1 MGILF
6 TSIHGQLDQG
16 EDEEWE
22 YIDDAVDYDVDDE
35 DDANDDDDEDDNDD
49 NDDDPNRHLLP
60 FLPPHSCALSLSA
73 AVKPLYS
80 SSLYSFLSFLFCPY
94 CCCYCCCCF
103 FGFIS

>member
-35 DDANDDDDEDDNDD
+35 DDANDDDDD

-80 SSLYSFLSFLFCPY
+80 SSLYSFLAFLFWRY
-94 CCCYCCCCF
+94 CCCYF
-103 FGFIS
+103 FGLIS